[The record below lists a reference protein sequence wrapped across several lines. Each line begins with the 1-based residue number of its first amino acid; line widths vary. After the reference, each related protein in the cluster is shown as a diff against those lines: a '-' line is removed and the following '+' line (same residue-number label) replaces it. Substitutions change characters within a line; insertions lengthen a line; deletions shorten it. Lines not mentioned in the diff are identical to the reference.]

1 LRFVNLKIWAQLM
14 VAIGVALLI
23 VWPGVIVWEDHVNR
37 ESAIEQAR
45 VFSLSM
51 HEVTMIGL
59 TSLMV
64 AENAR
69 NRNAFLDRIKQL
81 GAIRDVRVLRGRGII
96 NEFGPGKAGDEANP
110 DEFEKQVLQSG
121 KEVIR
126 VESDGNG
133 EYLRAVR
140 PVLSSR
146 NYLGKNCLKC
156 HKVPENELMGV
167 VSMKIS
173 LNQVNA
179 VLSQQ
184 RIYLVLVAIASF
196 ILLLILMFP
205 LIWKVV
211 SPLSRFAQKIDAM
224 AGGREPLRSL
234 QLEGSPE
241 IRRLLGSFN
250 KLQQH
255 IGEQA
260 HSLRDRAEQMR
271 LAASVFEGTSEAI
284 LISSADNCII
294 SVNRAFCKMTGYDES
309 DLIGQNPRLLQSRKH
324 DRAFYQKMW
333 AMLLNTGQ
341 WQGEIWNRRKNGEIY
356 PERLTISTLYDEDGK
371 ILRHIAIAAD
381 ITEKKQAETLIWR
394 QANFNLLTNLPNR
407 RMLHELLQQA
417 VEKSRREGM
426 LMAILHVDLDYFAEV
441 NDTLGHGAGDQ
452 LIIEAGR
459 RISCCTNTDDDIVA
473 HLGGDEFVVVL
484 GALVDFSPRVEQVAE
499 DILRAIAESFSFG
512 SETIYIS
519 TSIGIARYSADTK
532 DIDNLLKQADQA
544 KHCAKAE
551 GHSRRVYFNQSME
564 LAAQTRKD
572 LARDMRD
579 ALASNQFEVY
589 YQPIVKLAKGEIV
602 KAEALLRW
610 HHPERGMVSPAQFI
624 PIAEET
630 GLISEIGDWVFKEA
644 AQMARHWCNRCEY
657 SANYTCTKGNNPADG
672 SALCLYQVTVNKSP
686 RQFFTGNTHKT
697 WTDYLRENRINPRCI
712 TIEITEGLLLDQLPE
727 VTEKFITFRDAGIQ
741 IALDDFGTGYSAM
754 SYLKKF
760 DIDYLKIDRSFI
772 RDMVTDSSDCAI
784 VEAIIVMAH
793 KLGLKVVAEGI
804 ETIEQ
809 RDLLAAASC
818 DYGQGYLFAKPMP
831 AEQFQRLI
839 AAGPESV

>member
-1 LRFVNLKIWAQLM
+1 MTLRFVNLKIWAQLM

-45 VFSLSM
+45 AFSLSM
-51 HEVTMIGL
+51 HDVTMIGL

-64 AENAR
+64 TENAK

-96 NEFGPGKAGDEANP
+96 REFGPGQPGDEANP

-126 VESDGNG
+126 VESDDKG

-140 PVLSSR
+140 PVVNSR
-146 NYLGKNCLKC
+146 DYLGKNCLKC

-173 LNQVNA
+173 LDQVNA
-179 VLSQQ
+179 VLFQQ

-260 HSLRDRAEQMR
+260 HSLRERAEQMR
-271 LAASVFEGTSEAI
+271 LAASVFEGTSEAV
-284 LISSADNCII
+284 LITAADNRII
-294 SVNRAFCKMTGYDES
+294 SVNHAFCKMSGFDKSE
-309 DLIGQNPRLLQSRKH
+309 LIGQNPRLLQSRKH
-324 DRAFYQKMW
+324 DRSFYQKMW
-333 AMLLNTGQ
+333 ATLLSTGQ

-356 PERLTISTLYDEDGK
+356 PERMTISTLYDEDGK

-381 ITEKKQAETLIWR
+381 ITKQKQAETLIWR

-407 RMLHELLQQA
+407 QMLHVLLLQA
-417 VEKSRREGM
+417 VDKSRRDGM
-426 LMAILHVDLDYFAEV
+426 LLAVLHVDLDYFAEV

-459 RISCCTNTDDDIVA
+459 RISACTNT
-473 HLGGDEFVVVL
+473 
-484 GALVDFSPRVEQVAE
+484 
-499 DILRAIAESFSFG
+499 
-512 SETIYIS
+512 
-519 TSIGIARYSADTK
+519 
-532 DIDNLLKQADQA
+532 
-544 KHCAKAE
+544 
-551 GHSRRVYFNQSME
+551 
-564 LAAQTRKD
+564 
-572 LARDMRD
+572 
-579 ALASNQFEVY
+579 
-589 YQPIVKLAKGEIV
+589 
-602 KAEALLRW
+602 
-610 HHPERGMVSPAQFI
+610 
-624 PIAEET
+624 
-630 GLISEIGDWVFKEA
+630 
-644 AQMARHWCNRCEY
+644 
-657 SANYTCTKGNNPADG
+657 
-672 SALCLYQVTVNKSP
+672 
-686 RQFFTGNTHKT
+686 
-697 WTDYLRENRINPRCI
+697 
-712 TIEITEGLLLDQLPE
+712 
-727 VTEKFITFRDAGIQ
+727 
-741 IALDDFGTGYSAM
+741 
-754 SYLKKF
+754 
-760 DIDYLKIDRSFI
+760 
-772 RDMVTDSSDCAI
+772 
-784 VEAIIVMAH
+784 
-793 KLGLKVVAEGI
+793 
-804 ETIEQ
+804 
-809 RDLLAAASC
+809 
-818 DYGQGYLFAKPMP
+818 
-831 AEQFQRLI
+831 
-839 AAGPESV
+839 